1 MTIAFPCFCATS
13 IACWAAAAAAGSSVV
28 VALASMV
35 SVKRKKGN
43 RQNTKE
49 GGVARKVGE
58 WGTEDDG
65 GGRVKKA

>member
-1 MTIAFPCFCATS
+1 
-13 IACWAAAAAAGSSVV
+13 
-28 VALASMV
+28 MV

-49 GGVARKVGE
+49 SGVARKEGE
-58 WGTEDDG
+58 WGKEDDG